1 MIKVSKEKV
10 SRKKRPTV
18 YLKGDNRIAQVP
30 SSHINGKVSD
40 FEFSFR
46 RETGLTPINSVKDL
60 AERLKEFNKSLDDT
74 TIVYCRSPEDTKESH
89 HAAIRLMRQESRNP
103 LLVADPE
110 IGKEL
115 RMEPGKF
122 YVYYK
127 PSFINGFEQYMEKDI
142 NFNFLQAFEGVCR
155 DDFTLNPTY
164 VESEE
169 FKNLLSQTG
178 GIQTE

>member
-1 MIKVSKEKV
+1 MPASAINSSKAE
-10 SRKKRPTV
+10 P
-18 YLKGDNRIAQVP
+18 
-30 SSHINGKVSD
+30 
-40 FEFSFR
+40 FELSFR

-60 AERLKEFNKSLDDT
+60 AENLKKFNTTLEDT
-74 TIVYCRSPEDTKESH
+74 TIVYCRRPEDTKEVH

-110 IGKEL
+110 VGREL

-142 NFNFLQAFEGVCR
+142 NFDFLQAFEGVCR
-155 DDFTLNPTY
+155 DEFTLN
-164 VESEE
+164 
-169 FKNLLSQTG
+169 
-178 GIQTE
+178 